1 MGAWVFLTGGTASRW
16 TSDARCARVT
26 RHPTT
31 SPRAFTLNPSPVP
44 PPAAGPWRL
53 LRALLFRLEAER
65 AHQLGVLWG
74 SSGLGVWLARR
85 AGPRRAVDVARAPA
99 LATRVM
105 GLDFPN
111 PLGIA
116 AGLDKDAQAVAFW
129 QALGFG
135 FVEVGTVTALRQP
148 GNPRPRVFRLPPD
161 GALVNRMGF
170 PNAGADVVATRIE
183 RLRQRDLLQVPL
195 GINIGKSKVVPA
207 AQAAADYRRSF
218 ERLGELAD
226 FVVVN
231 ISSPN
236 TPGLRDL
243 QSADQVQAILAAIQG
258 ANQALDAPRPLLVKL
273 APDLA
278 DAEAITCARAAMAA
292 GCAGLVVSNTS
303 VDFSGLAADTAGLSG
318 GLSGRPLFARSTAL
332 LKLLR
337 AELGAGPVL
346 VGVGGV
352 MDAASAVA
360 KLAAGA
366 DLIQLYTGLVYGGPR
381 LPRALLRGLLA
392 ARGAGAA

>member
-1 MGAWVFLTGGTASRW
+1 M
-16 TSDARCARVT
+16 
-26 RHPTT
+26 
-31 SPRAFTLNPSPVP
+31 
-44 PPAAGPWRL
+44 L
-53 LRALLFRLEAER
+53 L
-65 AHQLGVLWG
+65 G
-74 SSGLGVWLARR
+74 SSGLAVWLAQLAHADR
-85 AGPRRAVDVARAPA
+85 AADVARAPE

-116 AGLDKDAQAVAFW
+116 AGLDKDAQAVTFW

-148 GNPRPRVFRLPPD
+148 GNPRPRVFRLPQD
-161 GALVNRMGF
+161 GAIVNSMGF

-183 RLRQRDLLQVPL
+183 RLRQRGLVQVPL
-195 GINIGKSKVVPA
+195 GINIGKSKQVDVA
-207 AQAAADYRRSF
+207 EAAADYRRSF

-243 QSADQVQAILAAIQG
+243 QSTDQVQAIVAAIQRP
-258 ANQALDAPRPLLVKL
+258 NQALTKPRPLLVKL
-273 APDLA
+273 APDLSDA
-278 DAEAITCARAAMAA
+278 DAVAGARAAMAA
-292 GCAGLVVSNTS
+292 GCAGLVVTNTS
-303 VDFSGLAADTAGLSG
+303 VDFSCLTMEATGLSG

-332 LKLLR
+332 LRLLR
-337 AELGAGPVL
+337 EELGATPVL

-352 MDAASAVA
+352 MDAVSAAA

-366 DLIQLYTGLVYGGPR
+366 DLIQLYTGLVYGGPG
-381 LPRALLRGLLA
+381 LPRTLLGGLLA
-392 ARGAGAA
+392 ARRSGGP